1 MSGFMPVFKKAVG
14 FDSVTGQRYL
24 QNDYYFADEA
34 TAQWIAGRWG
44 NGKTRQ
50 IQVLAVG
57 PFVVDTKAFE
67 AEMKDGTWINA
78 GILAAY
84 YDRNPENLFPG
95 VAEALIGAQLGVA
108 PFPMLPTVIAPAPAV
123 PNKPPTPNT
132 IVNPRTQFGTYPA
145 PGDVNPAGKV
155 IDNPF
160 VAGDAKLVKV
170 IDLFM
175 GERHYWIDAPADA
188 VLN

>member
-1 MSGFMPVFKKAVG
+1 MSGFTPVFKKAVG

-34 TAQWIAGRWG
+34 TAQWISGRWG
-44 NGKTRQ
+44 TGKTQ
-50 IQVLAVG
+50 QVNVLGPG
-57 PFVVDTKAFE
+57 PFFVDTKAFE
-67 AEMKDGTWINA
+67 AELKDGTWVNA

-84 YDRNPENLFPG
+84 YDRNPESLFPG
-95 VAEALIGAQLGVA
+95 VAEALIGAQLGVS
-108 PFPMLPTVIAPAPAV
+108 PFPLLPTVIAPAPAV
-123 PNKPPTPNT
+123 PTNPLPPNT
-132 IVNPRTQFGTYPA
+132 VVQPRTQFGTYPA
-145 PGDVNPAGKV
+145 PGDVHPAGKV
-155 IDNPF
+155 INNPF
-160 VAGDAKLVKV
+160 VPGAKLVKV